1 MTVWKT
7 RFQPL
12 VLLSLLLLA
21 IPSNAVYAQ
30 EPDSIYFEETGH
42 WIRGKFLQRFLSAD
56 DPLLIFGFPITDEI
70 VDPLNNVTT
79 QYFQRTR
86 MDLVDGVVKLVD
98 LGKFLYTPG
107 APMVATNSTACRIFA
122 VTQKSVCYAFLQFYD
137 AHQGQEFFGN
147 PLSELEIQDGRYV
160 QYFERARMEWRP
172 ELTSGGR
179 VALTD
184 LGKIYYDAFG
194 IHREIGSANTINISQ
209 VKPQVHAFVAKSLLS
224 NQEQQT
230 IYVVAQDQFHTPIE
244 GAQVILTIH
253 WPDGSQES
261 LKPPVTNAD
270 GISQYILSVDQLLP
284 LDVIEVDAGIMVQEV
299 EVNTSTWFRVWW

>member
-12 VLLSLLLLA
+12 ILLSLLLLA
-21 IPSNAVYAQ
+21 IPANAVYAQ
-30 EPDSIYFEETGH
+30 EPNSIYFEETGH

-79 QYFQRTR
+79 QYFQRAR
-86 MDLVDGVVKLVD
+86 MDIVDGVVKLVD

-194 IHREIGSANTINISQ
+194 IHREIGSTNTINISQ

-230 IYVVAQDQFHTPIE
+230 IYVVAQDQFHIPIE

-270 GISQYILSVDQLLP
+270 GISQYTLSVDQLLP
-284 LDVIEVDAGIMVQEV
+284 LDVVEVDAGIMVQEV